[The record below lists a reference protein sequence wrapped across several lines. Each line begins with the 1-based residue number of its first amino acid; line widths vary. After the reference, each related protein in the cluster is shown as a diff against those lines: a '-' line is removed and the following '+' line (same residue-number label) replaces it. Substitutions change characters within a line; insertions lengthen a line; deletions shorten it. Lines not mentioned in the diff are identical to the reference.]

1 MSEIIS
7 KHTQSTTSHCKK
19 CFSGC
24 YGQSSFTIM
33 MYTNGCLGVDE
44 KSTTGEQIHVILVGN
59 TLITDMFISM
69 PDKWEYPWYAAW
81 DLAFHMASFVEID
94 PYFAKQLLLV
104 LQEIYAS

>member
-1 MSEIIS
+1 M
-7 KHTQSTTSHCKK
+7 
-19 CFSGC
+19 
-24 YGQSSFTIM
+24 
-33 MYTNGCLGVDE
+33 V
-44 KSTTGEQIHVILVGN
+44 
-59 TLITDMFISM
+59 ISM